1 MDVMELYRQGNTV
14 LHLLDKQRD
23 ANKENKKQKI
33 KQQWSFLP
41 EMFASAIATCCVSD
55 NDRRVLHDIVIKT
68 RYSLHIYNENE
79 ILLKQHLKKLTECLH
94 GNGLFSNE
102 EATRMQVCIQILEKN
117 IQPEVENNYYVS
129 MSGN

>member
-79 ILLKQHLKKLTECLH
+79 VLLKQHLKKLTEHLH
-94 GNGLFSNE
+94 GNGSFSDE